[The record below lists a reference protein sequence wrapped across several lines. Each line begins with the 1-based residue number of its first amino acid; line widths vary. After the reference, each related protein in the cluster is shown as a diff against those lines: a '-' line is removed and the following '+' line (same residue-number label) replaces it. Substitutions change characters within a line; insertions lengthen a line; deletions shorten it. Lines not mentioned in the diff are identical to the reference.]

1 MHFLNLQKKKI
12 EPNVTNDE
20 ISNVF
25 LSKEGD
31 ETATVGIDI
40 LSKPEIIMLN
50 GKKVTWEILF
60 KKLFTG

>member
-1 MHFLNLQKKKI
+1 MHFFNLQKKKI

-31 ETATVGIDI
+31 ETVTVGIDI

-50 GKKVTWEILF
+50 GKKVTWEILI
-60 KKLFTG
+60 KKIF